1 MEHKR
6 FKVKLDSKIFNFNS
20 FTEIKNFLLELKREY
35 LKTNDLINPI
45 FYDYLIYEYV
55 LFCMENGKRK
65 KLSEPYI
72 RCYRTH
78 NDMAET
84 KTYLKIKNI
93 LDDFKGKRFIN

>member
-1 MEHKR
+1 
-6 FKVKLDSKIFNFNS
+6 
-20 FTEIKNFLLELKREY
+20 
-35 LKTNDLINPI
+35 
-45 FYDYLIYEYV
+45 
-55 LFCMENGKRK
+55 MENGKRK